1 MGKKTTLE
9 KPILMDFTL
18 DKQVYRNTNSNF
30 MIIRIKTD
38 TLEMQPYL
46 NPVYNNISLKINTVG
61 EIKHNIKYK
70 VKVTEL
76 EYDEKWGYSIKGQDV
91 IPADFSAD
99 SINDDNTMLNF
110 IELFVSESIADK
122 LKDTKDICNIIKNK
136 ETDKLMSIYGIGEKS
151 VNKIFNSYQKNV
163 ENAHYLIK
171 LKQLGFTDNAIN
183 KLNTIYS
190 KNLYEACQQIDK
202 NIFEL
207 VFKGFRLDVID
218 SIFLNPDGI
227 NGDKRNPNRLEC
239 YTYKAINDALY
250 EDFESFITID
260 RFMRLPIIGN
270 TIENVGEKIFNKCMD
285 RLIKDKKIYIIE
297 DKYITTYN
305 IYDCDVNLYK
315 NFKRLMNGDNKSNID
330 IDIDREI
337 DYEENR
343 LNVKLNKGQRECV
356 KSVLTHNIS
365 LLTGGGGVGKT
376 FTLNIILNIMDRL
389 YEPFMPT
396 LVALS
401 GKASGVL
408 AEATQRE
415 ASTIHRALGFSQ
427 GYFMHD
433 ESHPLN
439 TDLLVIDEVS
449 MVSNSLMLSL
459 LKAISTG
466 TKILFIGDE
475 KQLTSIGHS
484 NTIND
489 LNKLPINKCQLTE
502 PMRQAMKSGI
512 LSVCTDIRND
522 RNPFKNKKTE
532 LYGELNDMLVTIAD
546 NKYYEMINDF
556 VEKFNVNNKLD
567 YTVLACTKK
576 MTSRINIDIQNGL
589 IKKGKLKEDSNYIEI
604 STDLKEDDKKVKMK
618 VYPGSVLL
626 ITKNNYKL
634 LSEEDYE
641 NCRSEGE
648 KCLFNGNTVV
658 VEDIYTDAIKVSFND
673 EYYIIPSDF
682 YEMLSGGYSY
692 SIHRSQGST
701 IKFLYIYIENSYI
714 VKEMLLVNEALY
726 TAISRGK
733 VGCKLYVENYN
744 ILRKAINNREINR
757 RQTVLELLIDG
768 KISPQ

>member
-1 MGKKTTLE
+1 MAKKTITLE
-9 KPILMDFTL
+9 ESIPMEFTL
-18 DKQVYRNTNSNF
+18 DKQVYKNVNSNF
-30 MIIRIKTD
+30 MIIRIYTD
-38 TLEMQPYL
+38 TLEIQPYL
-46 NPVYNNISLKINTVG
+46 NPIYNNISMKINTVG
-61 EIKHNIKYK
+61 EIKPNIKYK
-70 VKVTEL
+70 AKVTEI
-76 EYDEKWGYSIKGQDV
+76 EYDDKWGYSIKGKDV
-91 IPADFSAD
+91 IPSDFSAD
-99 SINDDNTMLNF
+99 SINDDKTMLNF
-110 IELFVSESIADK
+110 IELFVSEGIADK
-122 LKDTKDICNIIKNK
+122 LKDIKGICEIVKNK
-136 ETDKLMSIYGIGEKS
+136 NTEELLKVYGIGEKS
-151 VNKIFNSYQKNV
+151 INKIYNSYQKNI
-163 ENAHYLIK
+163 ENAHYLIT

-183 KLNTIYS
+183 KLNTIYN
-190 KNLYEACQQIDK
+190 KNLYEACQQVEK

-207 VFKGFRLDVID
+207 VFKGFRLDIID
-218 SIFLNPDGI
+218 DIFLNGM
-227 NGDKRNPNRLEC
+227 NGDKRDSNRLEC

-260 RFMRLPIIGN
+260 RFMRLPIIEN
-270 TIENVGEKIFNKCMD
+270 TIDNVGDKIFSKCMN
-285 RLIKDKKIYIIE
+285 RLIRDKKVYIIE
-297 DKYITTYN
+297 DKYITTYG

-315 NFKRLMNGDNKSNID
+315 NLKRLINGDNKSNIN
-330 IDIDREI
+330 IDIDKEI
-337 DYEENR
+337 DYEEKR
-343 LNVKLNKGQRECV
+343 LNVKLNKGQRDCV

-389 YEPFMPT
+389 YEPFFPT

-408 AEATQRE
+408 AEATNRE
-415 ASTIHRALGFSQ
+415 ASTIHRALGFS
-427 GYFMHD
+427 GGCFMHN
-433 ESHPLN
+433 EVHPLD
-439 TDLLVIDEVS
+439 TEMLVIDEVS
-449 MVSNSLMLSL
+449 MVSNGLMLSL
-459 LKAISTG
+459 LKAIRTG

-489 LNKLPINKCQLTE
+489 LSKLNINKCQLTE

-512 LSVCTDIRND
+512 LSICTDIRND
-522 RNPFKNKKTE
+522 KNPFKNKKVE
-532 LYGELNDMLVTIAD
+532 LYGELNDMLVTIGD
-546 NKYYEMINDF
+546 DKYWEMINDY
-556 VEKFNVNNKLD
+556 VEKFDVNNKLD
-567 YTVLACTKK
+567 YTILACTKK

-604 STDLKEDDKKVKMK
+604 NTDLKEDDKKVKMK

-626 ITKNNYKL
+626 ITKNNYRL

-641 NCRSEGE
+641 NCRNEGD
-648 KCLFNGNTVV
+648 KCLFNGNTVI
-658 VEDIYTDAIKVSFND
+658 VEDIYTDAIKVSFNN

-701 IKFLYIYIENSYI
+701 IKFLYIYLSNSY
-714 VKEMLLVNEALY
+714 VVREMLLVNEALY

-733 VGCKLYVENYN
+733 VGCKLYAENYN

-768 KISPQ
+768 KITLQ